1 MFKIFHDEEEP
12 MNNSTQV
19 RELFRRVQHLQLQDT
34 VKALEVRDDLDEITY
49 SEAANNLT
57 AAISKIP

>member
-1 MFKIFHDEEEP
+1 MD
-12 MNNSTQV
+12 NSTQV

-34 VKALEVRDDLDEITY
+34 VTALEVRADLDVITY